1 MSAINTS
8 GINANYPVA
17 GVNNSTQGFRDNFA
31 SIKNN
36 LNSAGSEITD
46 LQDKAIVKAAL
57 SGATLNNNMENTLI
71 SNALVKG
78 FRSTFIE
85 LGPLVLASAG
95 TATIDT
101 SKADVIRGTV
111 TGDIT
116 LAFSNW
122 GSRAPAGTRGQIELI
137 LNIDTSSVENPTI
150 SLPDGLFDASIDTI
164 ENYDA
169 DNNWITAPYGVTQL
183 TYIISTLDCG
193 TTLSIAPANRNRR
206 ATQLEFS
213 STIPAIANSYG
224 RPGDT
229 PGQVI
234 FDSSYIYFCTDTYT
248 GSGDIW
254 VRIPLPSAG
263 SDASSNWPP
272 ASAVN
277 TPTVIQDF
285 ASW

>member
-31 SIKNN
+31 SIKTN
-36 LNSAGSEITD
+36 LNAAGAEITD
-46 LQDKAIVKAAL
+46 LQDKAIVKSAL
-57 SGATLNNNMENTLI
+57 NGSSLNNDMQNTLI

-78 FRSTFIE
+78 FRSTFLE
-85 LGPLVLASAG
+85 LGPLTLASAG

-101 SKADVIRGTV
+101 SKADVMRGTV
-111 TGDIT
+111 TGNIT

-122 GSRAPAGTRGQIELI
+122 GSRAPAGTLGQIELI
-137 LNIDTSSVENPTI
+137 LTIDSSIDSPTI
-150 SLPDGLFDASIDTI
+150 TLPAGLFDDSINTI

-183 TYIISTLDCG
+183 SYIISTLDCG
-193 TTLSIAPANRNRR
+193 TSLTITPVNRSRR

-224 RPGDT
+224 RPGDF

-234 FDSSYIYFCTDTYT
+234 FDSSYIYFCTEAYT
-248 GSGDIW
+248 GSSDIW

-272 ASAVN
+272 STAVN
-277 TPTVIQDF
+277 TPTVVQDF
-285 ASW
+285 ANW

>member
-8 GINANYPVA
+8 GINANYPIA

-46 LQDKAIVKAAL
+46 LQDKAIVKSAL
-57 SGATLNNNMENTLI
+57 NGSSLNNDMQNTLI

-78 FRSTFIE
+78 FRSTFLE
-85 LGPLVLASAG
+85 LGPLTLSSAG

-101 SKADVIRGTV
+101 SKADVMRGTV
-111 TGDIT
+111 TGNIT

-122 GSRAPAGTRGQIELI
+122 GSRAPAGTLGQIELI
-137 LNIDTSSVENPTI
+137 LTIDSSSVSNPTI
-150 SLPDGLFDASIDTI
+150 TLPAGLFDDSINTI

-183 TYIISTLDCG
+183 SYIISTLDCG
-193 TTLSIAPANRNRR
+193 TSLTITPVNRNRR

-213 STIPAIANSYG
+213 STIPAIANSFG
-224 RPGDT
+224 RPGDA

-234 FDSSYIYFCTDTYT
+234 FDSSYIYFCTEAYT
-248 GSGDIW
+248 GSSDIW

-263 SDASSNWPP
+263 TDASSNWPP

-277 TPTVIQDF
+277 SPTVIQDF
-285 ASW
+285 ANW